1 MRVVAQ
7 QRNKPHLEELG
18 PNEQGG
24 DMPQLTNSR
33 ILLSNPGKSLL
44 EFSRRSP
51 EVYAEM
57 LRAQAGMSEFKDLKR
72 VFLGDSGA
80 EVEVRERRLGF
91 GLEFTEVSPDPLRPA
106 GTGWLVVEQLP
117 SDGNRTF
124 RARVFR
130 TFEGAA
136 AEFSTRLQLRENG
149 EVSLRELSTTP
160 GTMQLTY
167 RGDGGA
173 MVMAPMES
181 ASEATAFIR

>member
-1 MRVVAQ
+1 
-7 QRNKPHLEELG
+7 
-18 PNEQGG
+18 
-24 DMPQLTNSR
+24 MPQLTTSR
-33 ILLSNPGKSLL
+33 ILLSNFTKASL

-51 EVYAEM
+51 DVYAEM
-57 LRAQAGMSEFKDLKR
+57 LQAQAGMSELKDLQR
-72 VFLGDSGA
+72 VFLGDRGA

-91 GLEFTEVSPDPLRPA
+91 GLEFTEVSPDPLRAA
-106 GTGWLVVEQLP
+106 GTGWIVVEQLS

-136 AEFSTRLQLRENG
+136 AEFSTRLKLREDG
-149 EVSLRELSTTP
+149 EVSLRELSVTP
-160 GTMQLTY
+160 GAMQLTY
-167 RGDGGA
+167 RGTSGA